1 MRNIYGPS
9 FSEETQTYERRKNE
23 DLQKFYNLSNTYYFL
38 WLEYVWRYDGK
49 LIKVVLTKKKDGK
62 LDEQLS
68 G

>member
-23 DLQKFYNLSNTYYFL
+23 DLQKLYNLSDTYAFL
-38 WLEYVWRYDGK
+38 WLEHIWIDDGK
-49 LIKVVLTKKKDGK
+49 LIKVALVKKG
-62 LDEQLS
+62 